1 MSSNACS
8 NSEATHWHGGLQ
20 GAGGCGG
27 WCRSGRLDK
36 PPQPPP
42 TSSSLNIGLIP
53 WSPIRSVMPQ
63 AEPVAAVPTDAALI
77 AAWQGGDEQAAAEL
91 VRRHA
96 RALARFLSGAGAL
109 EADLDDLVQE
119 TFIRAF
125 RAVGRFRGQCR
136 FRTWLLTIGG
146 NVLKDA
152 ARRAK
157 RSRAVPLGEDV
168 RATDGDPHERAVAGE
183 AEGRLRQGLERLS
196 RMQREVFLLRAQQG
210 LDYEEIA
217 AALETSPGAA
227 RVHYHHA
234 VKRLKEYLS

>member
-1 MSSNACS
+1 M
-8 NSEATHWHGGLQ
+8 T
-20 GAGGCGG
+20 
-27 WCRSGRLDK
+27 
-36 PPQPPP
+36 P
-42 TSSSLNIGLIP
+42 
-53 WSPIRSVMPQ
+53 

-96 RALARFLSGAGAL
+96 RALARFLASAGAPN
-109 EADLDDLVQE
+109 ADLDDLVQE

-125 RAVGRFRGQCR
+125 RGVDRFRGQCR

-152 ARRAK
+152 VRRARRAK
-157 RSRAVPLGEDV
+157 VVPLAEEL

-183 AEGRLRQGLERLS
+183 AEGRLREGLGGLT

-210 LDYEEIA
+210 LEYAEIA
-217 AALETSPGAA
+217 AALGTSPGAA

-234 VKRLKEYLS
+234 VKRLKEHLA